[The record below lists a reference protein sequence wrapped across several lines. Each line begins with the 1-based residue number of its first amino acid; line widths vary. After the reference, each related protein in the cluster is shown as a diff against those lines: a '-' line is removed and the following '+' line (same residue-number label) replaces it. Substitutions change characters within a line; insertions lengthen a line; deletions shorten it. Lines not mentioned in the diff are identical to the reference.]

1 MRYTTVREMLKVN
14 ESERLKYLK
23 RRNGICDFCGVR
35 EARHSINGS
44 LWFLCTRCMNNMYE
58 EIPRTIKENLAD
70 LEEEE

>member
-1 MRYTTVREMLKVN
+1 MKN
-14 ESERLKYLK
+14 ESEYDRLYGKTS
-23 RRNGICDFCGVR
+23 RSWRNGICDFCGVR

-70 LEEEE
+70 LEAEEE

>member
-1 MRYTTVREMLKVN
+1 MN
-14 ESERLKYLK
+14 ESERFKYLK

-70 LEEEE
+70 LEAEEE